1 VCPSAICGVVGIKPT
16 VGLVS
21 RAGIIPISA
30 TQDTAGAG
38 HVGFLDVYKVTAD
51 QVATGPLPL
60 SAMTPCASIVVPNNG
75 GRTVVGNLTA
85 GPNAGDPSA
94 ASIYVG
100 FASFGGEADAVI
112 PAALA
117 VTGTALVTSPGGSS
131 ACAAAGVIDLR
142 PLDQLSY

>member
-1 VCPSAICGVVGIKPT
+1 
-16 VGLVS
+16 
-21 RAGIIPISA
+21 
-30 TQDTAGAG
+30 
-38 HVGFLDVYKVTAD
+38 
-51 QVATGPLPL
+51 
-60 SAMTPCASIVVPNNG
+60 MTPCASIVVPNNG

-85 GPNAGDPSA
+85 GPNADDPSA

-117 VTGTALVTSPGGSS
+117 VTGTALVTSPGGGS